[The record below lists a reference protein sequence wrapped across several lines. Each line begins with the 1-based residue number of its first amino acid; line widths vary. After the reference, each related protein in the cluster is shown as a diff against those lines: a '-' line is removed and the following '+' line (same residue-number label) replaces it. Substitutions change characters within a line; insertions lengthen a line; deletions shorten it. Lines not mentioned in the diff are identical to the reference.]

1 MENLIKALEDEV
13 TLTQDAVRR
22 LQDAQRRGQRAVEL
36 KTDAEVNM
44 QFEKLNARLL
54 EIRRRLGL

>member
-13 TLTQDAVRR
+13 ANTHDAVRR
-22 LQDAQRRGQRAVEL
+22 LLDACRTGRRAVEL
-36 KTDAEVNM
+36 RTDAEVNM

-54 EIRRRLGL
+54 EIRRRMGL